1 MVDGTIREVNSP
13 QKLKDKFGSLF
24 MLKVDV
30 KLEENNFSVIEVDN
44 IIQEKIP
51 FLRRMSE
58 AK

>member
-1 MVDGTIREVNSP
+1 
-13 QKLKDKFGSLF
+13 